1 MMSKKKTLF
10 VQVATKKDKNTK
22 SPLYP
27 NRKLTKQEELQQL
40 MENRKTTTV
49 KAKLETILRPA
60 HRNIK
65 DKIIKVSKDIRNIL
79 IRVQLFVNYYIM
91 NHNGLVVDK
100 KVFTQNFWY
109 SISQLALGK
118 TPTNKK
124 SLPDDIFS
132 NWKSFSSR
140 YKEIVYKMDS
150 SVAGYSQCLTA
161 TCVEVATCYNN
172 MTVECFQ
179 SRLMSYLS
187 NSKHVQKLAEYGYQY
202 ICDGQTTWP
211 EDVTD
216 ITIDERTAINSPCKG
231 LSRTEIP
238 KPVTV
243 KCLAASPGSYIPMLR
258 EILKRCMAENQK
270 QQENQEYG
278 QQEKPSY
285 MARLFSLF
293 PVPSLKWRS
302 VSINPNTLSSFAG
315 KPKQSNYDDKFNMFN
330 TVFDLSSLGVNSFED
345 LKKPAAKNKTAFANL
360 IRSDGFAANVALY
373 KGASNNED
381 VTEQSSD
388 STFDIQLLSDVL
400 KPGDVD
406 NFSLCGL
413 DPGRQHAFTAS
424 YNEGENPHQ
433 IRRVSTAE
441 YYNYTG
447 SIHHQRKEQKRMEK
461 KGMKNVL
468 LNIPSIK
475 TTSLMQY
482 HMYMTYIMA
491 NIQKILD
498 FYGYET
504 AEGRFHCYQ
513 GVQRAIEEMVNILI
527 NGGKKYNK
535 DRRKNTRKNRRRRK
549 KKKEKRGKGEKKK
562 DEESS
567 ERPEKQ

>member
-1 MMSKKKTLF
+1 MNY
-10 VQVATKKDKNTK
+10 NT
-22 SPLYP
+22 
-27 NRKLTKQEELQQL
+27 
-40 MENRKTTTV
+40 
-49 KAKLETILRPA
+49 
-60 HRNIK
+60 
-65 DKIIKVSKDIRNIL
+65 
-79 IRVQLFVNYYIM
+79 
-91 NHNGLVVDK
+91 LVVDK
-100 KVFTQNFWY
+100 KAFTQNFWY
-109 SISQLALGK
+109 SISQLVLGK
-118 TPTNKK
+118 IPTNKK

-132 NWKSFSSR
+132 SWGSFSSR
-140 YKEIVYKMDS
+140 YKEIVYKMDNP
-150 SVAGYSQCLTA
+150 VAGYSQCLTA
-161 TCVEVATCYNN
+161 ACVEVATCYNN
-172 MTVECFQ
+172 MIVECFQ
-179 SRLMSYLS
+179 SRPMSYLVRTIRASVKQS
-187 NSKHVQKLAEYGYQY
+187 NSKYVQKLAEYGYQY
-202 ICDGQTTWP
+202 ICDGQATWP

-216 ITIDERTAINSPCKG
+216 ITIDERTVINSLCKD
-231 LSRTEIP
+231 LLRIEMP

-243 KCLAASPGSYIPMLR
+243 KSLAASPGSYIPMLR
-258 EILKRCMAENQK
+258 EILKRYMAKNQK

-285 MARLFSLF
+285 MTRLFSLF

-302 VSINPNTLSSFAG
+302 VSINPNTLSSFVG
-315 KPKQSNYDDKFNMFN
+315 KPKQSNYEDKFNMFN
-330 TVFDLSSLGVNSFED
+330 TDFDLPSLDVNSFED

-360 IRSDGFAANVALY
+360 IRSDGFVANVVLY
-373 KGASNNED
+373 KSVSNNED

-400 KPGDVD
+400 KPDDVD
-406 NFSLCGL
+406 NFSLCSL

-424 YNEGENPHQ
+424 YNEGENLHQ

-441 YYNYTG
+441 YYNYIG

-461 KGMKNVL
+461 EGMKSVL

-482 HMYMTYIMA
+482 HMYMIHIMA

-504 AEGRFHCYQ
+504 AKERFHCYQ
-513 GVQRAIEEMVNILI
+513 GVQRAREEMVNILI

-549 KKKEKRGKGEKKK
+549 KKKEKRGKDEKKK

-567 ERPEKQ
+567 ERYRYISSNVLI